1 MAFAARLP
9 YRAADAENVLK
20 EREREQSFL
29 MSFSYCKHKVW
40 VMFRFYKIYLKK
52 STLQLE
58 ITVFVKA
65 LFMGI

>member
-1 MAFAARLP
+1 VAFAARLP

-20 EREREQSFL
+20 EREQSFL